1 MNASP
6 SSSIDATRRAPAADE
21 PLRRHVVS
29 LLASCKPG
37 FALPGAFFTDERL
50 YAAELEYIF
59 GRHWLFVASEPE
71 IPEGGDYRT
80 FQIGPWP
87 IFIVRRDDGSIGA
100 FHNTCRHRGSRIL
113 LQDSGIAGAMLQCPY
128 HRWTYDLEG
137 RVIGCG
143 ATRSEEHTSEL
154 QSRQYLVCR
163 LLLEKKKKKI

>member
-6 SSSIDATRRAPAADE
+6 SSSSIDATRRAPPADE
-21 PLRRHVVS
+21 PLRRHMAS

-59 GRHWLFVASEPE
+59 GRHWMFVGS
-71 IPEGGDYRT
+71 DSRT

-113 LQDSGIAGAMLQCPY
+113 LQDSGIAGATLQCPY

-137 RVIGCG
+137 RGIGCG
-143 ATRSEEHTSEL
+143 ATGEAPAAQR
-154 QSRQYLVCR
+154 R
-163 LLLEKKKKKI
+163 LKS

>member
-1 MNASP
+1 MTASP
-6 SSSIDATRRAPAADE
+6 SASRDATRRAAAAGE
-21 PLRRHVVS
+21 PLRRHVAS

-87 IFIVRRDDGSIGA
+87 IFIVRRDDCSIGA

-113 LQDSGIAGAMLQCPY
+113 LKHSGIARETLQCPY
-128 HRWTYDLEG
+128 HRLSYDIQG
-137 RVIGCG
+137 RV
-143 ATRSEEHTSEL
+143 
-154 QSRQYLVCR
+154 SRCSA
-163 LLLEKKKKKI
+163 